1 MINSDN
7 VAIIGALALAGAA
20 ITLGMSDSKPIIE
33 NWGGNP
39 QMAVK
44 AIPSYAANR
53 AAAQAGQ
60 IFAAPPSLQAM
71 LPPRFNSV
79 GLPASITYN
88 LPAEKNLASRVSTP
102 FAENVA
108 GNRMHTALGFG
119 TATAT
124 ATGTGATATATTGAP
139 LRENF
144 TRFDSTGSG
153 RMDQMELNTMEPS
166 LLVNVVGGG
175 SDTKG
180 KDPVFPNTVGAG
192 DAGGA
197 DNADNPVI
205 FDRFI
210 TANLSSRLRSQ
221 ADKIRGDLAIP
232 PCNSGWFQVSVNPA
246 VDLEPGALA
255 VMGGIYNEQ
264 CQSISSLVNM
274 ASGGTKTAIG
284 GVDMSAAI
292 DTCLAGAG
300 NDVTAI
306 AFP

>member
-20 ITLGMSDSKPIIE
+20 ITLGMSDSKPVIE

-39 QMAVK
+39 QMTVK
-44 AIPSYAANR
+44 AVPSYAANM
-53 AAAQAGQ
+53 ASAQSGQ

-71 LPPRFNSV
+71 ISPRFNSI

-88 LPAEKNLASRVSTP
+88 MPSEKNLASRLSSP
-102 FAENVA
+102 FAENIT
-108 GNRMHTALGFG
+108 GNRMHTSLGFG
-119 TATAT
+119 TN
-124 ATGTGATATATTGAP
+124 
-139 LRENF
+139 LIQNNMKENYENV
-144 TRFDSTGSG
+144 TGSG
-153 RMDQMELNTMEPS
+153 RMDSMELNTMEPS
-166 LLVNVVGGG
+166 LLPGIVSGTA
-175 SDTKG
+175 SDEKG
-180 KDPVFPNTVGAG
+180 EPSFQNVGASQ
-192 DAGGA
+192 D
-197 DNADNPVI
+197 ADNPVI

-210 TANLSSRLRSQ
+210 TANLSSRLR
-221 ADKIRGDLAIP
+221 AHGDKIRGDLAIP

-264 CQSISSLVNM
+264 CQAISSLVNM
-274 ASGGTKTAIG
+274 SSGGTKTAIG

>member
-20 ITLGMSDSKPIIE
+20 LTLGMNDTKPVIE
-33 NWGGNP
+33 NWNMDP
-39 QMAVK
+39 PKAVK

-53 AAAQAGQ
+53 ADAESGK

-71 LPPRFNSV
+71 LPPRFNPNPLGANISFNPPNV
-79 GLPASITYN
+79 NNMAYRLKS
-88 LPAEKNLASRVSTP
+88 P
-102 FAENVA
+102 FAQNVA
-108 GNRMHTALGFG
+108 GNKMHTALGFNTGSLAG
-119 TATAT
+119 TRMPPVGKNLKEGFVGMEVDGMSSA
-124 ATGTGATATATTGAP
+124 
-139 LRENF
+139 
-144 TRFDSTGSG
+144 GSG
-153 RMDQMELNTMEPS
+153 RMDSMQLNSMNPS
-166 LLVNVVGGG
+166 LLPNVISGQALSGGG
-175 SDTKG
+175 D
-180 KDPVFPNTVGAG
+180 DPVFGAG
-192 DAGGA
+192 AGAGN
-197 DNADNPVI
+197 DNADNPVV

-264 CQSISSLVNM
+264 CQAISSLVNM

>member
-20 ITLGMSDSKPIIE
+20 LTLGMNDTKPVIE
-33 NWGGNP
+33 NWNMDP
-39 QMAVK
+39 PKAVK
-44 AIPSYAANR
+44 AIPSYAASR
-53 AAAQAGQ
+53 ADAEAGR
-60 IFAAPPSLQAM
+60 IYAAPPSLQAM
-71 LPPRFNSV
+71 LPPRFNAQGMGSN
-79 GLPASITYN
+79 ITFNPPNERNMAYR
-88 LPAEKNLASRVSTP
+88 LKTP

-108 GNRMHTALGFG
+108 GNKMHTALGFNTGSLAG
-119 TATAT
+119 TRMPPVGKNLKEGFVGMEVDGMSSA
-124 ATGTGATATATTGAP
+124 
-139 LRENF
+139 
-144 TRFDSTGSG
+144 GSG
-153 RMDQMELNTMEPS
+153 RMDSMQLNSMNPS
-166 LLVNVVGGG
+166 LLPSVVGGQALTG
-175 SDTKG
+175 GGD
-180 KDPVFPNTVGAG
+180 DPVFGAG
-192 DAGGA
+192 AGGD
-197 DNADNPVI
+197 DNADNPVV

-264 CQSISSLVNM
+264 CQAISSLVNM